1 MEQARK
7 ARARKQDGAGENA
20 ARIAEPLHHRD
31 KAVGEP
37 ARAGEQEEV
46 PAAAKDREQAGAPA
60 VVAEKAAVI
69 GSNKSIYP
77 VKYFEENERSEFNWG
92 HSTNQRHLKEVILCQ
107 DLTKQVPWV
116 PGL

>member
-7 ARARKQDGAGENA
+7 ARARKQGAPWENA
-20 ARIAEPLHHRD
+20 VLEAEPLPRRV
-31 KAVGEP
+31 KAVEDP
-37 ARAGEQEEV
+37 AREQEEV
-46 PAAAKDREQAGAPA
+46 PAVAKARAPVGVA
-60 VVAEKAAVI
+60 VKVGEKAAVI

-92 HSTNQRHLKEVILCQ
+92 HSTNQRQLKEVILCQ
-107 DLTKQVPWV
+107 DLTKQGRGE